1 MRQNVELGAALVVIV
16 LLTAVYVAVAG
27 SGPPGPGT
35 LLGHWIGI
43 VGFLLMLM
51 TESLYSLRKQSR
63 HIRWGRMQTWLS
75 AHIFTGIVGPYM
87 VFLHTGF
94 RFAGVAGLAM
104 WGTVVVVASGFVG
117 RYVYTTL
124 PRTSAGAEMGAS
136 QLENALRQAQAQ
148 LDAWLDAHPVQWR
161 GLASQMEELPVVSGS
176 GLGAI
181 LRQPGVERRYRRRW
195 RGAVR
200 GLDATLRATAA
211 ELGGLLGQRRT
222 LQRQV
227 ETLATARRI
236 MAIWHTMHVP
246 LGLALFTLALV
257 HVVAALYFS
266 RGPVR

>member
-16 LLTAVYVAVAG
+16 LLTAVYVAVSG
-27 SGPPGPGT
+27 SGSPGPGT

-94 RFAGVAGLAM
+94 QFAGVAGLAM
-104 WGTVVVVASGFVG
+104 WGTAVVVASGFVG

-124 PRTSAGAEMGAS
+124 PRTPAGAEMGAS
-136 QLENALRQAQAQ
+136 QLEDALHQVEAR
-148 LDAWLDAHPVQWR
+148 LDAWLDAHPAQWR
-161 GLASQMEELPVVSGS
+161 ALASQMEELPVVSGA

-181 LRQPGVERRYRRRW
+181 LRQPGVERRYRRQW
-195 RGAVR
+195 RKAVR
-200 GLDATLRATAA
+200 ELGPSLRAQAT
-211 ELGGLLGQRRT
+211 ELGGLLGRRRT

-227 ETLATARRI
+227 ATLDTARRM
-236 MAIWHTMHVP
+236 MAIWHTLHVP
-246 LGLALFTLALV
+246 LGLVLFALALV
-257 HVVAALYFS
+257 HVVAALYYT
-266 RGPVR
+266 RVWAR